1 MDGAE
6 TLQLRYD
13 DGKRA
18 VARRQLLQFG
28 EVMRRVYLYS
38 VHHHVVREIDSAPVG
53 SGDVESD
60 KLLVVGKITL
70 HRKQVL

>member
-1 MDGAE
+1 MDGAQ
-6 TLQLRYD
+6 TVQLRYD
-13 DGKRA
+13 DGERA
-18 VARRQLLQFG
+18 VAGRQLLQFS
-28 EVMRRVYLYS
+28 EVMRRVYLDS
-38 VHHHVVREIDSAPVG
+38 VHHHVVREIDSAPVA